1 MKKLLFLVAT
11 IIVSG
16 FAVISVVA
24 TPVFAASCTCKSV
37 DQNGNTI
44 TFNGETMDAAILK
57 DVCDCGHGEAI
68 KAILVLVADVMSVC
82 IGILAAVGITIC
94 GVQYLTA
101 GDSEEKTKKAKR
113 RLFEIVIGLLVYV
126 LLYSILKFLLPGFS
140 GLNSI

>member
-1 MKKLLFLVAT
+1 MKKFLLPVILT
-11 IIVSG
+11 IISG
-16 FAVISVVA
+16 LA
-24 TPVFAASCTCKSV
+24 FAAPVLISTPAFADSIPCTCPATGES
-37 DQNGNTI
+37 GTRPESTI
-44 TFNGETMDAAILK
+44 LNDDKF
-57 DVCDCGHGEAI
+57 CDCGHGEAI
-68 KAILVLVADVMSVC
+68 KAILVLVVDIMSVC

-140 GLNSI
+140 GLDSI